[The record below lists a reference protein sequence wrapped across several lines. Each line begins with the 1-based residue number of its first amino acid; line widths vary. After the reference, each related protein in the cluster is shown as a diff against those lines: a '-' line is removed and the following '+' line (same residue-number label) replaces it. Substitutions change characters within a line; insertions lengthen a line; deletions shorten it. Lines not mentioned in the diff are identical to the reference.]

1 MVHIKKKNQ
10 TEVFINYIKIINISV
25 YIIYLYRHIKLY
37 AKLQQKIFPK
47 KNIYDL
53 PCLSPLHILV
63 SVPQVYLI
71 SGLGDSHQL
80 FQIKRENY
88 IIGNY
93 RIL

>member
-1 MVHIKKKNQ
+1 MVHIKKKKNQ
-10 TEVFINYIKIINISV
+10 TEVFINYIKIIF
-25 YIIYLYRHIKLY
+25 
-37 AKLQQKIFPK
+37 QK
-47 KNIYDL
+47 KNIYNL